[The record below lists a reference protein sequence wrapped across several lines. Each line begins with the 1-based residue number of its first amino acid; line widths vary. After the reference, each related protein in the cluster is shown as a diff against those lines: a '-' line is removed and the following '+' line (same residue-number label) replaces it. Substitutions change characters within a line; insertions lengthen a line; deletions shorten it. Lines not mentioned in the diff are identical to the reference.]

1 MRLFDI
7 HCLQMSTTN
16 NLLIIVATYNE
27 LNNLPSLVAKLFE
40 LLPAV
45 SIVVVDDN
53 SPDGTGLWCAEEAEK
68 RDNLYLIS
76 RSGKLGLGSAT
87 IAGFEFG
94 LENNFRF
101 IATMDADWSHN
112 PTSMAE
118 MWELVQRLDGAGR
131 IDNFGAVIGSRYVD
145 GGKIEGWP
153 RIRLA
158 SSKFVNWF
166 TRLLLRVPTRD
177 NTGAFRIYSA
187 EALGVVGVG
196 NIASQ
201 GYGYLEE
208 LVYLLHRNDFKL
220 HEHPIT
226 FTDREQGQSKASVLE
241 GVKVLAS
248 IVRLALRVGK

>member
-1 MRLFDI
+1 
-7 HCLQMSTTN
+7 MSSTN

-27 LNNLPSLVAKLFE
+27 LDNLPSLVAKLFE
-40 LLPAV
+40 LLPAA

-53 SPDGTGLWCAEEAEK
+53 SPDGTGRWCAEEAEK
-68 RDNLYLIS
+68 RDNFYLLS

-94 LENNFRF
+94 LENNFEF
-101 IATMDADWSHN
+101 IATMDADWSHD
-112 PTSMAE
+112 PASMKE

-131 IDNFGAVIGSRYVD
+131 IDNFGAVIGSRYVE

-153 RIRLA
+153 RTRLA

-166 TRLLLRVPTRD
+166 TRLLLRVPTKD

-187 EALGVVGVG
+187 EALDIVDVGKI
-196 NIASQ
+196 NSQ

-208 LVYLLHRNDFKL
+208 LVYLLHRNEFEL

-226 FTDREQGQSKASVLE
+226 FTDREKGQSKASIVE
-241 GVKVLAS
+241 GVKVLSS
-248 IVRLALRVGK
+248 IVRLALK